1 MAKEYIIEL
10 EAKTE
15 KALKEIEKL
24 TGQVDDL
31 TKAIKQQT
39 EQTKKGQDGMIKTL
53 KGVANGF
60 KGIGLAMK
68 AAGFG
73 LIMKAVDKL
82 TEVFMQNQTVVDGV
96 SIVFETINQVFTQVV
111 TALENAYNNVK
122 EATGGFDALGKVLS
136 NLLKL
141 GLTPIKAA
149 FYGLKLG
156 VQEVQYA
163 WEKWLGDADPE
174 RLKELDEGIQQTKD
188 SLKQIAEEAI
198 DAGVQI
204 GSNILEAIDEVSVFA
219 TEAGKQLE
227 KVSIEA
233 AINNAKTITELR
245 KQAELAEVVNARL
258 LQQYDQEA
266 EIQRQLRDDTTKSI
280 AERQMANKEL
290 GRILE
295 EQAVVMLKNAN
306 ANMALASTQYSL
318 NKSTENLIALEN
330 SRRELADIN
339 AMIEGKR
346 SEQKINEIGLAQE
359 LLDIELARTE
369 GESRR
374 LIEGQ
379 RANADLIDS
388 ALLKLE
394 IDKQILL
401 EERKIEEAR
410 LEAKRDLYAE
420 GTQARIDAENELADF
435 LLASQTAELQLDKA
449 TAQEKQ
455 KIIMGALSSI
465 ASLVGESTAFG
476 KAIAIT
482 QAVIDTY
489 TGANKALAQGGIFG
503 GIAAAGIVAS
513 GLANVK
519 KIISTE
525 PPAPPAGLNA
535 SAPSGASVSTGGA
548 PSLPPQFN
556 VVGASGVSQIA
567 DVLGQNSNK
576 AVKAYVVSKDV
587 STAQELDRNIINS
600 AKFG

>member
-1 MAKEYIIEL
+1 MAQEYIIEL

-24 TGQVDDL
+24 TNQVDDL
-31 TKAIKQQT
+31 TQAIKDQT
-39 EQTKKGQDGMIKTL
+39 DQSKKGQEGMAKTL

-60 KGIGLAMK
+60 RGVGLAMK

-73 LIMKAVDKL
+73 IIMKAVDKL

-96 SIVFETINQVFTQVV
+96 SVVFETINQVFTQV
-111 TALENAYNNVK
+111 TNALEKAYKNVK

-141 GLTPIKAA
+141 GLTPLKASFFA
-149 FYGLKLG
+149 LKLG
-156 VQEVQYA
+156 IQEVQYA
-163 WEKWLGDADPE
+163 WEKFIGGADPE
-174 RLKELDEGIQQTKD
+174 KLKALDSGIQETKD
-188 SLKQIAEEAI
+188 SLKEVANEAI
-198 DAGVQI
+198 EAGAQI
-204 GSNILEAIDEVSVFA
+204 GSNILEAIDEVTVFA
-219 TEAGKQLE
+219 KEAGKQLE

-233 AINNAKTITELR
+233 AVNNAKTITELR

-280 AERQMANKEL
+280 AERQLANKEL

-330 SRRELADIN
+330 SKRELADIN

-346 SEQKINEIGLAQE
+346 SEQKINEIGLNQE

-374 LIEGQ
+374 IIEGQ
-379 RANADLIDS
+379 RANAELIDS

-401 EERKIEEAR
+401 EERKIEEER
-410 LEAKRDLYAE
+410 LKFKRDLYAE
-420 GTQARIDAENELADF
+420 GTQARVDAENELADF
-435 LLASQTAELQLDKA
+435 LLASKNAELQIDKA
-449 TAQEKQ
+449 TAQEKLQ
-455 KIIMGALSSI
+455 IIMGAMSSI
-465 ASLVGESTAFG
+465 ATLVGESTAFG

-489 TGANKALAQGGIFG
+489 AGANKALAQGGIFG
-503 GIAAAGIVAS
+503 GIAAAGIIAS

-535 SAPSGASVSTGGA
+535 STPSGASVSTGGA

-556 VVGASGVSQIA
+556 VVGASGISQIA

-587 STAQELDRNIINS
+587 STAQELDRNIVNS